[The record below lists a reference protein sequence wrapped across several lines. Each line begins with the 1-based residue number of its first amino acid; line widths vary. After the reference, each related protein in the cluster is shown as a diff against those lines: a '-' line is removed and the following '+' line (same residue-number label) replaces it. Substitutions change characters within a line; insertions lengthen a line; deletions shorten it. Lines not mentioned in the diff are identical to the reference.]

1 MVKKL
6 KKLLITHKALWLALL
21 IFFAGTFTFLDT
33 GKHFSFNLE
42 PYPDGLFYTV
52 PAWNFVHGQGFV
64 MKFANSIISPTVPV
78 LYSWLLVPFYFLF
91 PTAVAFYFLNVL
103 LGTGT
108 LIFLYLLFKEK
119 IHFKNS
125 HWLLSFFAISPVFL
139 WLVAVPMAEN
149 LLLFLITVIIWFW
162 QTNTVSLKKKV
173 VFLPIL
179 QALLFLTKYA
189 SFNFIIPFNII
200 FLFKL
205 WKKKKISAI
214 KKYFLSSIGILVA
227 YLLIAQPTYL
237 LRVFQPQE
245 ESKTE
250 TSLVAFSIRYFPS
263 NILVYSKMLLGIK
276 TYFLWK
282 KISFVIPGLI
292 LIPIFAL
299 SLVKKTTSAIKKSL
313 FLIFGIIGL
322 QSFFYALDARYIIAV
337 LPLFFLVMAQGWS
350 LLLKNKKPILPIIIL
365 GILTLITLISQKT
378 FYKEL
383 LGSNWFHRSSAW
395 QYEAILQIKKLD
407 LPTDSYLITALPPY
421 LFNFYYPQHPHL
433 LPLSKSQEFMNENQR
448 PWGTNLN
455 YDNLAEQY
463 QVLLTENKKLY
474 ISNSYITHLPS
485 VITDFENY
493 KQEFNLQLI
502 SEGCEQA
509 CNVYQLMPIK

>member
-6 KKLLITHKALWLALL
+6 KKLLVTHKALWLALL

-103 LGTGT
+103 LGTGS
-108 LIFLYLLFKEK
+108 LIFLYFLLKEK
-119 IHFKNS
+119 SYFKNS
-125 HWLLSFFAISPVFL
+125 QWLLILFAITPIFL

-149 LLLFLITVIIWFW
+149 LLLFLIVGIIWLW
-162 QTNTVSLKKKV
+162 QTKTVTLHKKIL
-173 VFLPIL
+173 FLPIL

-189 SFNFIIPFNII
+189 AFNFIIPFNVI
-200 FLFKL
+200 FLFEL
-205 WKKKKISAI
+205 WEKKKISAI
-214 KKYFLSSIGILVA
+214 KKYFLSGLGILLA
-227 YLLIAQPTYL
+227 YLLITQPSYL
-237 LRVFQPQE
+237 FKVFQSQE
-245 ESKTE
+245 ESKTGK
-250 TSLVAFSIRYFPS
+250 SLVAFSIRYFPS
-263 NILVYSKMLLGIK
+263 NILAYSKVLLGIK

-282 KISFVIPGLI
+282 KVSLIIPGLI
-292 LIPIFAL
+292 LIPI
-299 SLVKKTTSAIKKSL
+299 LVLTLIKKTTSLMKKTL
-313 FLIFGIIGL
+313 FLIFGVIGL
-322 QSFFYALDARYIIAV
+322 QSFFYAIDTRYLIAI
-337 LPLFFLVMAQGWS
+337 LPLSLLLVAESWS
-350 LLLKNKKPILPIIIL
+350 LLFKKRKTIFSIITL
-365 GILTLITLISQKT
+365 GFFIFTALITQKT

-383 LGSNWFHRSSAW
+383 IGSNWFHRSSAW